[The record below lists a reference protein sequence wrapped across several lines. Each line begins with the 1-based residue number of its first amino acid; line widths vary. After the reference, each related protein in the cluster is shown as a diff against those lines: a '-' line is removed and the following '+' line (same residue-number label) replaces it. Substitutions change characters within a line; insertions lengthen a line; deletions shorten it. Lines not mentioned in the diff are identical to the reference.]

1 MIRTLWLALLLPTL
15 ALADNLV
22 PLDRIVAVVD
32 DSVIM
37 ASELDERVADI
48 RRNLRA
54 ERRSQPPEEILR
66 SQVLERLVVER
77 IQLDQARRL
86 GIKVDDTSL
95 NDALSG
101 IARQSGF
108 NLDEFAEHLRGEG
121 YDWAQFREQVRQ
133 DMMINQ
139 LRQRRVSQRIRITD
153 GELER
158 FLNSAMARQLFE
170 AEFRLGH
177 ILIAIPEA
185 ASPDQLKL
193 AENKASD
200 LVRQLRAG
208 ADFADI
214 ASEHSDSQSA
224 LEGGDLGWRQAAQW
238 PSLFS
243 DAVINLQAGELVGP
257 LRAANGF
264 HILKMIDR
272 RGGEQK
278 LVDQFNVRH
287 ILIRPTTLRSDEDA
301 QRLIGELRNRIVQ
314 GEDMGRLA
322 REFSDDPGSARNGG
336 SLEWVTPG
344 EMVGEFDSLMQ
355 SSPVSQV
362 SEPFR
367 TEYGWH
373 ILRVDAIRT
382 ADMSDE
388 FRRLRA
394 RQALHQ
400 RRFAEELESWLT
412 ELRQDAYV
420 DIRL

>member
-15 ALADNLV
+15 ALGDSLV

-37 ASELDERVADI
+37 ASELDERINDI

-54 ERRSQPPEEILR
+54 EGRAQPPEPILR
-66 SQVLERLVVER
+66 SQVLERMVVER
-77 IQLDQARRL
+77 IQLDQAKRL

-108 NLDEFAEHLRGEG
+108 NLDEFAGHLREEG
-121 YDWAQFREQVRQ
+121 YDWAQFREQVRH

-139 LRQRRVSQRIRITD
+139 LRQRRVSQRIRITE
-153 GELER
+153 GELDR
-158 FLNSAMARQLFE
+158 FMNSEMARQLFE

-177 ILIAIPEA
+177 ILVAIPDGG
-185 ASPDQLKL
+185 SMDQLAL
-193 AENKASD
+193 AESKADD
-200 LVRQLRAG
+200 LVRRLRTG
-208 ADFADI
+208 EDFADI

-224 LEGGDLGWRQAAQW
+224 LEGGDLGWRPAAQW
-238 PSLFS
+238 PSLFT
-243 DAVINLQAGELVGP
+243 DAVISLRAGELVGP
-257 LRAANGF
+257 LRAANGY

-272 RGGEQK
+272 RGDSQT
-278 LVDQFNVRH
+278 LVDQFHVRH
-287 ILIRPTTLRSDEDA
+287 ILIRPTTLRSDEEA
-301 QRLIGELRNRIVQ
+301 RRLIGELSNRIAQ
-314 GEDMGRLA
+314 GEDMARLA
-322 REFSDDPGSARNGG
+322 REFSDDPGSARSGG

-344 EMVGEFDSLMQ
+344 EMVGEFDRLMQ
-355 SSPVSQV
+355 SSPVGQV

-400 RRFAEELESWLT
+400 RRFTEELESWLT

-420 DIRL
+420 DLRL

>member
-1 MIRTLWLALLLPTL
+1 MIRTLWLALLLPAL
-15 ALADNLV
+15 ALADTLV

-37 ASELDERVADI
+37 ASELDERIDDI
-48 RRNLRA
+48 RRNLRSEGRA
-54 ERRSQPPEEILR
+54 QPPESILR
-66 SQVLERLVVER
+66 SQVLERMVVER
-77 IQLDQARRL
+77 IQLDQAKRL

-108 NLDEFAEHLRGEG
+108 SLDEFAGQLREEG
-121 YDWAQFREQVRQ
+121 YDWAQFREQVRH

-153 GELER
+153 GELDR
-158 FLNSAMARQLFE
+158 FMSSEMARQLFE

-177 ILIAIPEA
+177 ILVAIPDG
-185 ASPDQLKL
+185 ASMDQLAL
-193 AENKASD
+193 AENKASE
-200 LVRQLRAG
+200 LVRRLRAG
-208 ADFADI
+208 EDFADI

-224 LEGGDLGWRQAAQW
+224 LEGGDLGWRPAAQW
-238 PSLFS
+238 PSLFT
-243 DAVINLQAGELVGP
+243 DAVINLQAGELAGP

-272 RGGEQK
+272 RGDGQT
-278 LVDQFNVRH
+278 LVDQFHVRH
-287 ILIRPTTLRSDEDA
+287 ILIRPTTLRSDEEA
-301 QRLIGELRNRIVQ
+301 RRLIGELSNRIAQ

-322 REFSDDPGSARNGG
+322 REFSDDPGSARSGG

-344 EMVGEFDSLMQ
+344 EMVGEFDRLMQ
-355 SSPVSQV
+355 SSPVGQV
-362 SEPFR
+362 SDPFR